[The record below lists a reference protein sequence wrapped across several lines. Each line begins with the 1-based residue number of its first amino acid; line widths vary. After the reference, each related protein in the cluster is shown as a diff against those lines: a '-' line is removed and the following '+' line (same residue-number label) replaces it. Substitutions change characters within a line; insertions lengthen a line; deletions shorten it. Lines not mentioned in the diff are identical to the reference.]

1 MWKVGMVVAVVNSLT
16 NEPSA
21 FGVVTSVHEA
31 APLTLGASWFDVH
44 LDHAEAGVTHRR
56 SWDGYAHSDRG
67 LLFCGHRNKCRLAT
81 PEDMARRDQLLRE
94 ASLVD
99 QVKQD
104 IHVKRVARAKA
115 VLRSTNFD
123 NVTDNVAVAVYDA
136 LMEALDAT
144 GQ

>member
-21 FGVVTSVHEA
+21 FGTITSVHEA
-31 APLTLGASWFDVH
+31 APLTLGASWIDVH

-67 LLFCGHRNKCRLAT
+67 PNRNKCRPAT
-81 PEDMARRDQLLRE
+81 PEDLARREQLARE
-94 ASLVD
+94 ASLINR
-99 QVKQD
+99 VKHE

-115 VLRSTNFD
+115 VLRATNFN
-123 NVTDNVAVAVYDA
+123 NVTDDVAVAVYDA